1 VPAKEKWSKWPT
13 LREVQFNSDPGR
25 EPSQVWDF
33 RITINRHNNV
43 SQEWKMTDEF
53 LEEAGVW
60 SDDAHLGK
68 RFREIFESLKLAE
81 EKRAS

>member
-33 RITINRHNNV
+33 RITINRHNN
-43 SQEWKMTDEF
+43 EF